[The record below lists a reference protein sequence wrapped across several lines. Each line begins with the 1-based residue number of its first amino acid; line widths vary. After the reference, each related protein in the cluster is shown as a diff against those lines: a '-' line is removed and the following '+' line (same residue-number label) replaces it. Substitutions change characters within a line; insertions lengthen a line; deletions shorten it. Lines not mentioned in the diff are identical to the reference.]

1 MEFQELL
8 TLSPIAVPVILVVMA
23 VVKQYQPLKK
33 FIPIISMV
41 AGIGIAILV
50 NFGWGIWL
58 NIFQAIVVWFLLGG
72 STTWVYEAGKNLLN
86 KENSD
91 VSNPVV

>member
-1 MEFQELL
+1 MDFQELL
-8 TLSPIAVPVILVVMA
+8 ILSPIAVPVILAIMTVL
-23 VVKQYQPLKK
+23 KQYQPLKK
-33 FIPIISMV
+33 FIPIIAMV
-41 AGIGIAILV
+41 VGIGIAILV

-58 NIFQAIVVWFLLGG
+58 NIFQAIVVWFLLGW
-72 STTWVYEAGKNLLN
+72 STTWVYEAGKNLSN

>member
-8 TLSPIAVPVILVVMA
+8 TLSPIAVPVILAIMV

-41 AGIGIAILV
+41 
-50 NFGWGIWL
+50 
-58 NIFQAIVVWFLLGG
+58 
-72 STTWVYEAGKNLLN
+72 EAS
-86 KENSD
+86 E
-91 VSNPVV
+91 